1 MNKELNDHNLN
12 VQEYEKQFSEE
23 KFWDKV
29 ANVAKRQEL
38 KQSIK
43 R

>member
-1 MNKELNDHNLN
+1 MTIILMYRNTKNSSPKKNFGIKLQML
-12 VQEYEKQFSEE
+12 Q
-23 KFWDKV
+23 
-29 ANVAKRQEL
+29 KRQEL